1 MDVVATG
8 LEAITASSAR
18 LAGTAGAASPSS
30 VAALRV
36 ERAHRR
42 REMFAR
48 GVCAM
53 NAGARE
59 VAMRRADMTARAP
72 PNEAFIRKRRALELQ
87 YTD

>member
-1 MDVVATG
+1 
-8 LEAITASSAR
+8 
-18 LAGTAGAASPSS
+18 
-30 VAALRV
+30 
-36 ERAHRR
+36 
-42 REMFAR
+42 
-48 GVCAM
+48 VCAM

>member
-1 MDVVATG
+1 LDVLPFLDVVATG

-18 LAGTAGAASPSS
+18 LAGTAGAASSSS

-59 VAMRRADMTARAP
+59 GGDEARRHDGARAA
-72 PNEAFIRKRRALELQ
+72 E
-87 YTD
+87 